1 MKMLFFLG
9 RGARWSRSRRSKRR
23 WLKPQLKMPQ
33 LKHPQR
39 ARKSQNTDAGFS
51 TNAHCQAR
59 IAPVSTATRGIQLQ
73 GQVPEAPGR
82 ICFTKVEGRTSE
94 GQVGEEGGGQ

>member
-59 IAPVSTATRGIQLQ
+59 IARLLLEESNSKAKLLKLQ
-73 GQVPEAPGR
+73 EESASPRLKAGR
-82 ICFTKVEGRTSE
+82 VKVKLERK
-94 GQVGEEGGGQ
+94 